1 MLYIST
7 PNRLYRMNPFY
18 CAAHLTCTACVA
30 SMDPYCV
37 YDTIQ
42 GACVGINSA
51 NQDAS
56 LQNVTGGVASCPVG
70 KKVTISC
77 VVVVAATD
85 ALY

>member
-7 PNRLYRMNPFY
+7 SNRLYRMNPFY

-42 GACVGINSA
+42 RACVGINST
-51 NQDAS
+51 NRNAS
-56 LQNVTGGVASCPVG
+56 LQNVTGGIANCIGRWKCS
-70 KKVTISC
+70 K
-77 VVVVAATD
+77 
-85 ALY
+85 